1 MQEILNN
8 MKRFILTAVI
18 AAVAATT
25 IIADDAAPKAAQKKG
40 RIAARKDVQQERIG
54 EGVKD
59 GSLTAKETARIE
71 AKEAKLNKEIR
82 QDRSDGKGLTP
93 KEKAKIEAKQDKIS
107 KEIYKEKHDK
117 QKQ

>member
-1 MQEILNN
+1 

-18 AAVAATT
+18 AALSITT
-25 IIADDAAPKAAQKKG
+25 VVADDAATKPTDKKP
-40 RIAARKDVQQERIG
+40 RIANRKDRQQDRVA

-59 GSLTAKETARIE
+59 GSLTAKETAKIE
-71 AKEAKLNKEIR
+71 AKEAKLNREIR
-82 QDRSDGKGLTP
+82 QDRKDGKGLTA
-93 KEKAKIEAKQDKIS
+93 KEKAKIEAKQDKMS